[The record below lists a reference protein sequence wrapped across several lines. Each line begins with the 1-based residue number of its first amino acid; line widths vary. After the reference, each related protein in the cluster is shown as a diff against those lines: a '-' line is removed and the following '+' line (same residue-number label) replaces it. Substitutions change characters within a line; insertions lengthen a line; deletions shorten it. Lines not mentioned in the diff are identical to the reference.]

1 MSVKIEIYT
10 KVYCVYCQRA
20 KDLLRI
26 KGLNFVEHDITNDHL
41 KAAEMQRRSQR
52 QEVPG
57 ILIND
62 TPIGGCLELFD
73 LDERGDLDA
82 LLEFAPG
89 KVPPAF

>member
-1 MSVKIEIYT
+1 
-10 KVYCVYCQRA
+10 
-20 KDLLRI
+20 
-26 KGLNFVEHDITNDHL
+26 
-41 KAAEMQRRSQR
+41 MQRRSQR